1 MQIIQQTTRTTAQE
15 TVQGVTIT
23 YFYENEKDTTP
34 TAVAFSATRTSDSNQ
49 YATPIQGTATAQ
61 GFNIQNDNFQ
71 ASDIELYKHIHDT
84 CTAIINGQSTN
95 DKNQVEQ

>member
-23 YFYENEKDTTP
+23 YLYENEKDTTP
-34 TAVAFSATRTSDSNQ
+34 TAVAFSATRTSDSNH

-71 ASDIELYKHIHDT
+71 SSDIELYKHIHEACVT
-84 CTAIINGQSTN
+84 IINGQSTN
-95 DKNQVEQ
+95 DKIQTEQ

>member
-34 TAVAFSATRTSDSNQ
+34 TAVAFSATRASDSNQ

-71 ASDIELYKHIHDT
+71 ASDIDLYKHIHDT
-84 CTAIINGQSTN
+84 CTAIINGQNTD
-95 DKNQVEQ
+95 DKSISE

>member
-15 TVQGVTIT
+15 TVQGVIIT

-34 TAVAFSATRTSDSNQ
+34 TAVAFSATRDSDSNQ
-49 YATPIQGTATAQ
+49 YATPIQGTATTQ

-84 CTAIINGQSTN
+84 CTAIINGQNTD
-95 DKNQVEQ
+95 DKSISE